1 MDLAITFRI
10 DPFPSNDEMNALWE
24 WAWDDFVWKDFS
36 VILARSLAHVGAYD
50 GQRLIGFVNVA
61 WDGGLHA
68 FLLDTCVHPKFRRQ
82 GMATQLVK
90 EAENLARDRGAFWLH
105 VDFEARLTGFYRGCG
120 FRMTGAGLIKLQP

>member
-61 WDGGLHA
+61 WDGGVHA

-82 GMATQLVK
+82 GIATQLVK
-90 EAENLARDRGAFWLH
+90 EAENLARDRGALWLH